1 MKTNISNTFVSIVTL
16 MFVTACSSSHTLDK
30 RVNEA
35 NYQHVNVSLG
45 DDVTTSEPI
54 RILKGSQQSLF
65 YNESTETTPLTVSD
79 DQMHVLVLSGG
90 GANGAF
96 GAGIL
101 NGLYDA
107 GELADYTVVTG
118 ISAGAMIAPF
128 AFVGGDKIPEMKS
141 VMLGIQD
148 SEIIGKKN
156 MLNTLFKDAFTRGD
170 KLLSFIEQIYTP
182 EFIQEIADTHNSG
195 KRLLIGTA
203 QFDSEQLVVWNLGQI
218 AASDAPNKVALI
230 HKVVAASAS
239 IPGVFPPQF
248 IPVEYQGQPLEELH
262 VDGGLAAQMF
272 LFADHIDY
280 GKINDALGLN
290 KAPKVHVVRNGRLAL
305 PYHLT
310 EDKGIDLITR
320 TVQSMTVNQSA
331 GDLYRIAYFSEQ
343 QGLEMAYSDIDESFH
358 AKRSSKDMFD
368 SEYML
373 SLYQYGY
380 LKVKNQQV
388 WSQVK
393 P

>member
-1 MKTNISNTFVSIVTL
+1 
-16 MFVTACSSSHTLDK
+16 
-30 RVNEA
+30 
-35 NYQHVNVSLG
+35 
-45 DDVTTSEPI
+45 
-54 RILKGSQQSLF
+54 
-65 YNESTETTPLTVSD
+65 
-79 DQMHVLVLSGG
+79 
-90 GANGAF
+90 
-96 GAGIL
+96 
-101 NGLYDA
+101 
-107 GELADYTVVTG
+107 
-118 ISAGAMIAPF
+118 
-128 AFVGGDKIPEMKS
+128 
-141 VMLGIQD
+141 
-148 SEIIGKKN
+148 
-156 MLNTLFKDAFTRGD
+156 
-170 KLLSFIEQIYTP
+170 
-182 EFIQEIADTHNSG
+182 
-195 KRLLIGTA
+195 
-203 QFDSEQLVVWNLGQI
+203 
-218 AASDAPNKVALI
+218 
-230 HKVVAASAS
+230 
-239 IPGVFPPQF
+239 
-248 IPVEYQGQPLEELH
+248 
-262 VDGGLAAQMF
+262 MF

-358 AKRSSKDMFD
+358 AKRGSKDMFD